1 MSELFSKAI
10 IEKICSVKNL
20 TKFFYFYPFSYLSNA
35 IKPTLKKAKKK
46 VTIKNE
52 IDIIDIEVWKQY
64 NIDVSE
70 TGGCSEWDKNKKNDD
85 DDDIYDFENEVC
97 EIF

>member
-1 MSELFSKAI
+1 
-10 IEKICSVKNL
+10 
-20 TKFFYFYPFSYLSNA
+20 
-35 IKPTLKKAKKK
+35 LKKAKKK

-52 IDIIDIEVWKQY
+52 IDIIDIEVWKKY

-85 DDDIYDFENEVC
+85 EDIYDFENEVC
-97 EIF
+97 ETF

>member
-1 MSELFSKAI
+1 MSELFTKAI
-10 IEKICSVKNL
+10 IEKIYSVKNL
-20 TKFFYFYPFSYLSNA
+20 SKLFYFYPFSYLSNA
-35 IKPTLKKAKKK
+35 IKPTLKKTKKK
-46 VTIKNE
+46 VTIKSE

-70 TGGCSEWDKNKKNDD
+70 TGGCSEWDKNKKKDD
-85 DDDIYDFENEVC
+85 EDIYDFENEVC